1 MKFGGTSVR
10 DAAAI
15 DRLCGI
21 VSREPRNP
29 LVVVSALSG
38 VTDRLV
44 ALGEAA
50 SHGHSPSLS
59 DAVDEIRSRHMDLAT
74 ELVPAAERSALV
86 LALDQT
92 DLRRASSPPQ
102 RYSRP
107 ARDVTSVR

>member
-1 MKFGGTSVR
+1 MKFGGTSVG

-44 ALGEAA
+44 ALGQAA
-50 SHGHSPSLS
+50 SHGHSPSLA
-59 DAVDEIRSRHMDLAT
+59 DTVDEIRSRHMGTSRPNWFQPAN
-74 ELVPAAERSALV
+74 VPRSFSPSTRSARGFERSSTL
-86 LALDQT
+86 
-92 DLRRASSPPQ
+92 
-102 RYSRP
+102 
-107 ARDVTSVR
+107 